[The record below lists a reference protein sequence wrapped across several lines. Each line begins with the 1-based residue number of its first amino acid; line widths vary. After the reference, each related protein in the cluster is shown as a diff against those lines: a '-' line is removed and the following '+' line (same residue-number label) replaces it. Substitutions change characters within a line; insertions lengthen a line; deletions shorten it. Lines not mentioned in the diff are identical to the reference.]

1 MHTPLLSWQLVA
13 IGTPRAP
20 QRQPTPRWQ
29 RAFIALHPP
38 VWPAAIA
45 ASMVLGLLLA
55 FQQVVAQA
63 VEQAEQRHK
72 VTAAEVER
80 TWRCKLLRGP
90 ADRDDCLA
98 QIGTEMATLSPT
110 PSSRLAALTLP
121 SPVQP
126 LEK

>member
-1 MHTPLLSWQLVA
+1 MRTPLLSWQLVA

-20 QRQPTPRWQ
+20 RRQPTPRWQ

-55 FQQVVAQA
+55 FQQVVAQG

-72 VTAAEVER
+72 VTAAQVDR

-90 ADRDDCLA
+90 ASRDHCLA
-98 QIGTEMATLSPT
+98 QIGTATAPMSPS
-110 PSSRLAALTLP
+110 PSSRLAALALP
-121 SPVQP
+121 ALAQP